1 MGNKGKGVI
10 MRVHLMHKFTG
21 RNLRMRYDL
30 RPLLSFHIMSSYSLW
45 IKYIHIKVGSD
56 DFFISDHISVNKNGH
71 GRSFRC
77 ID

>member
-1 MGNKGKGVI
+1 
-10 MRVHLMHKFTG
+10 MRVHLIHKFTG
-21 RNLRMRYDL
+21 RNLRMRYGL
-30 RPLLSFHIMSSYSLW
+30 TPILSIHIMSSYSLW
-45 IKYIHIKVGSD
+45 VKCVHVKVGSD